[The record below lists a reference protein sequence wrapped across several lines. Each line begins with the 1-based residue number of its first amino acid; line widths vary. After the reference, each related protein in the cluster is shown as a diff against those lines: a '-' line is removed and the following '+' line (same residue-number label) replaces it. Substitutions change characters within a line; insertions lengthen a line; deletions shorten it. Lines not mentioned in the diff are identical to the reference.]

1 MMRRGSSIMIVTA
14 AFGFLVGAASGAS
27 AQQQQTSEGHP
38 TKWQAIDKSMYDVI
52 ADGFDLVTVVYDTS
66 QTGPQTDNP
75 DVHYFLQKG
84 TELIRCDF
92 RKRDQT
98 SFYWCFTLTK
108 PNSP

>member
-1 MMRRGSSIMIVTA
+1 MRRGSSTMVLVA
-14 AFGFLVGAASGAS
+14 ALGLLVGAVSGAS

-84 TELIRCDF
+84 AELIRCDF

-108 PNSP
+108 PNAP

>member
-1 MMRRGSSIMIVTA
+1 MMRRGSSTMVLLA
-14 AFGFLVGAASGAS
+14 ALGLLVGAASA
-27 AQQQQTSEGHP
+27 ARAQQQTSEGHP

-52 ADGFDLVTVVYDTS
+52 ADGFALVTAVYDTS

-84 TELIRCDF
+84 PQLIRCDF

-108 PNSP
+108 PNAP

>member
-1 MMRRGSSIMIVTA
+1 MRRGLSTLV
-14 AFGFLVGAASGAS
+14 VGASIGLLIGAISSAS
-27 AQQQQTSEGHP
+27 AQQPTSEGHP
-38 TKWQAIDKSMYDVI
+38 HKWQAIDKSMYEVI

-84 TELIRCDF
+84 SELIRCDF

-98 SFYWCFTLTK
+98 SFYWCFALTK

>member
-1 MMRRGSSIMIVTA
+1 MRRGSSTMVLGA
-14 AFGFLVGAASGAS
+14 SLCLLVGAASGAS

-38 TKWQAIDKSMYDVI
+38 TKWQAIDKSMFDVV
-52 ADGFDLVTVVYDTS
+52 ADGFELVTVVYDTS
-66 QTGPQTDNP
+66 QTGSQTDNP

-84 TELIRCDF
+84 PQLIRCDF

-98 SFYWCFTLTK
+98 SFYWCFALTK